1 MKSNLLI
8 QTIIISLYQ
17 IIQTQ
22 SQEHSAECTLNCL
35 KGICIPSSYTLN
47 GQSFQLNQCQCE
59 DGWGGVLCDEVG
71 KSCPDGTKCYN
82 GAECAER
89 KTKMETKG
97 VNQYYCDCQ
106 TAYDHSSF
114 AGQMCEA
121 PATQICEYGVSVSKS
136 AFCTNGGQCKDVVVK
151 DSSGED
157 VTHPGCKCPDGFV
170 GDHCEYLSG
179 TEPVFAETTITNT
192 QESSSS
198 KDIEASKKKV
208 QSASNQAV
216 QSVPDSP
223 PPQSKS
229 YVGVKVVAIICMVG
243 IIVAA
248 AILVR
253 MSLKKR
259 KNMKNPKPVINLAA
273 EAGVDDTNGKKSN
286 VVMNGETQEED
297 YEEIDII

>member
-1 MKSNLLI
+1 MKYYLLI
-8 QTIIISLYQ
+8 QTFIIYLSQ
-17 IIQTQ
+17 IPQIQ
-22 SQEHSAECTLNCL
+22 SQEHTADCTLNCL

-47 GQSFQLNQCQCE
+47 GQSFQLDQCQCE

-89 KTKMETKG
+89 KKMETKG

-121 PATQICEYGVSVSKS
+121 PATQVCEYGVSVSKS
-136 AFCTNGGQCKDVVVK
+136 AFCTNGGKCKDVVVK
-151 DSSGED
+151 DSSGQD

-170 GDHCEYLSG
+170 GDHCEYLKG

-192 QESSSS
+192 QGSSSNEGS
-198 KDIEASKKKV
+198 EKV
-208 QSASNQAV
+208 QSPSNQA
-216 QSVPDSP
+216 QSAPDSP

-229 YVGVKVVAIICMVG
+229 YVAVKVVAIICMVG
-243 IIVAA
+243 VVVAA
-248 AILVR
+248 AIGIR
-253 MSLKKR
+253 ISLKKR
-259 KNMKNPKPVINLAA
+259 KNMKSPKPVINLAA
-273 EAGVDDTNGKKSN
+273 EAGVDDNGKKSK